1 MTYLENNKETS
12 NEVSK
17 EINDIMNEIINNIE
31 KDQKTVF
38 VEHIFKTVIQIIEA
52 TNQCTN
58 DEKLKTYEYNRYMT
72 ILILMRTFIIRIVN
86 LNIIDNE
93 IKSRLYG
100 YLGNIYTKSN
110 YCNILKNII
119 HAFKQ
124 QNISVKEYITQD
136 ILNIKVILQQYIQK
150 QYTFIGILQNKKILA
165 TINKGLLDD
174 LFCKIIFE
182 LTIYITYFK

>member
-1 MTYLENNKETS
+1 
-12 NEVSK
+12 
-17 EINDIMNEIINNIE
+17 
-31 KDQKTVF
+31 
-38 VEHIFKTVIQIIEA
+38 
-52 TNQCTN
+52 
-58 DEKLKTYEYNRYMT
+58 
-72 ILILMRTFIIRIVN
+72 MRTFIIRIVN

-100 YLGNIYTKSN
+100 YLGNIYTKSH
-110 YCNILKNII
+110 YCKILKNII

-165 TINKGLLDD
+165 TINKEVLDN

-182 LTIYITYFK
+182 LTIYITFFK